1 MSMSDKPVLTKK
13 IVVIPL
19 TMLCCLLWGSAFPC
33 IKLGCGYSKI
43 ASDDACTQI
52 LYAGLRFTLA
62 GILALL
68 IGSVIERRLL
78 IPKRETF
85 PKAAKLS
92 LFQTILQYTFFYIG
106 LSRSTGMKSSVITA
120 SNVFLSIIVAALV
133 FRTEKLTLRKIAGC
147 LIGFSGVVLI
157 NLSGIGGGFRFTGEG
172 FVFLSALSYAFS
184 AGLIKRYSR
193 TEDTVLLSGWQ
204 FVLGGIFMTFL
215 GFVAGGRISVINTKG
230 VMMLIYLAFV
240 SAAAFSI
247 WGILLKHN
255 PVSMISV
262 FGFMNPVFGVILSYL
277 LLSERSDAGLYR
289 VAVALILVAAGIITV
304 NLSPKR
310 GSSVK
315 IKSE

>member
-1 MSMSDKPVLTKK
+1 MSEKPLLTKK
-13 IVVIPL
+13 IVVLPL

-33 IKLGCGYSKI
+33 IKLGCGYSHI
-43 ASDDACTQI
+43 SSDDTCTQI

-62 GILALL
+62 GILALV
-68 IGSVIERRLL
+68 IGSIIEKKPLVA
-78 IPKRETF
+78 KKSSF

-106 LSRSTGMKSSVITA
+106 LTRSTGMKSSVITA

-172 FVFLSALSYAFS
+172 FVLLSALSYAFS
-184 AGLIKRYSR
+184 AGLIKRYSY

-204 FVLGGIFMTFL
+204 FVIGGIFMTVV
-215 GFVAGGRISVINTKG
+215 GSISGGRVTITNTKAAL
-230 VMMLIYLAFV
+230 MLVYLAFV

-247 WGILLKHN
+247 WGVLLKHN

-277 LLSERSDAGLYR
+277 LLSEKSEAGPYK
-289 VAVALILVAAGIITV
+289 VAAALILVAAGIIIV
-304 NLSPKR
+304 NISPLQKD
-310 GSSVK
+310 K
-315 IKSE
+315 EKAA